1 MRITHLWRYPFKS
14 MRGEA
19 LTATRMELGGIV
31 FDRRF
36 AFRDDTPGSTR
47 LGKLETAR
55 QHLAMLGY
63 LASVVDGEVV
73 IATPDGSLLAATD
86 PALAERVSAETG
98 SRLTVTEDP
107 SGGNHDDAD
116 VLVINAASVAELA
129 LEWGRDVDPRR
140 FRPNVVV
147 AGDKPFQ
154 EEAWVGRYMRIGEAT
169 LKAVSPCI
177 RCVLTTV
184 EPETL
189 AVDPSFLRVV
199 AQRHNASFGV
209 YAKVV
214 EPGAVRV
221 GDDAAVQEGQS
232 VPDQGKGVK
241 V

>member
-19 LTATRMELGGIV
+19 LAATRMELGGIA

-55 QHLAMLGY
+55 QHLSMLGY
-63 LASVVDGEVV
+63 AASVVDGTVV
-73 IATPDGSLLAATD
+73 ISAPDGTLLAVTD

-116 VLVINAASVAELA
+116 VLLINAASVAKLA
-129 LEWGRDVDPRR
+129 AEWGQDVDPRR
-140 FRPNVVV
+140 FRPNVLV
-147 AGDKPFQ
+147 AGDEPFQ
-154 EEAWVGRYMRIGEAT
+154 EEAWVGRYMKIGEAT
-169 LKAVSPCI
+169 LKVVSPCI

-189 AVDPSFLRVV
+189 AVDPSFLRLV
-199 AQRHNASFGV
+199 AQEHNASFGV

-221 GDDAAVQEGQS
+221 GDEVAVTEGES
-232 VPDQGKGVK
+232 EPDQARGVK

>member
-1 MRITHLWRYPFKS
+1 MRVTHLWRYPFKS

-19 LTATRMELGGIV
+19 LTATRMELGGIA

-63 LASVVDGEVV
+63 AACVVDGSVV
-73 IATPDGSLLAATD
+73 IATPDGSRLAVTD
-86 PALAERVSAETG
+86 PALAARVSAETG

-116 VLVINAASVAELA
+116 VLVINAASVAKLA
-129 LEWGRDVDPRR
+129 SEWGGDVDPRR
-140 FRPNVVV
+140 FRPNVLV
-147 AGDKPFQ
+147 AGDEPFQ
-154 EEAWVGRYMRIGEAT
+154 EEAWVGRYMKIGEAT
-169 LKAVSPCI
+169 LKVVKPCI

-189 AVDPSFLRVV
+189 SVDPSFLKVI
-199 AQRHNASFGV
+199 AQKHNASFGV

-221 GDDAAVQEGQS
+221 GDDLAVTEGQN
-232 VPDQGKGVK
+232 VPDQVNGVK

>member
-1 MRITHLWRYPFKS
+1 MRVTHLWRYPFKS

-19 LTATRMELGGIV
+19 LTAARMELGGMP

-36 AFRDDTPGSTR
+36 AFRDETPGSNR
-47 LGKLETAR
+47 LGQLETAR

-63 LASVVDGEVV
+63 AARVVDGSVV
-73 IATPDGSLLAATD
+73 IAAPDGSLLAATD
-86 PALAERVSAETG
+86 PALAQRVSAETG
-98 SRLTVTEDP
+98 SQLTVTEDP

-116 VLVINAASVAELA
+116 VLVINAASVAKLA
-129 LEWGRDVDPRR
+129 AEWGHDVDPRR
-140 FRPNVVV
+140 FRPNVLV
-147 AGDKPFQ
+147 AGDRPFQ
-154 EEAWVGRYMRIGEAT
+154 EEAWVGRYMKIGEAT
-169 LKAVSPCI
+169 LKVVSPCV

-189 AVDPSFLRVV
+189 AVDPSFLRLV
-199 AQRHNASFGV
+199 AQKHNASFGV

-221 GDDAAVQEGQS
+221 DDDVAVTEGQS
-232 VPDQGKGVK
+232 EPDQAQGVK

>member
-14 MRGEA
+14 MSGEA
-19 LTATRMELGGIV
+19 LSAARMEFGGIA

-36 AFRDDTPGSTR
+36 AFRDDTPGSAR
-47 LGKLETAR
+47 FGKLETAR
-55 QHLAMLGY
+55 QHPAMLGY
-63 LASVVDGEVV
+63 AARVVDGAVV
-73 IATPDGSLLAATD
+73 TKAPDGSLLTATD
-86 PALAERVSAETG
+86 PALAERLSAETG

-116 VLVINAASVAELA
+116 VLVVNTASLGKLAA
-129 LEWGRDVDPRR
+129 EWGRDVDPRR

-147 AGDKPFQ
+147 AGDEPFQ
-154 EEAWVGRYMRIGEAT
+154 EEAWVGRYMKIGEAT
-169 LKAVSPCI
+169 LKSVSLCV

-199 AQRHNASFGV
+199 AQKHNACFGV

-221 GDDAAVQEGQS
+221 GDDVAVTEGQIVS
-232 VPDQGKGVK
+232 DQDKGVK

>member
-1 MRITHLWRYPFKS
+1 MS
-14 MRGEA
+14 GEA
-19 LTATRMELGGIV
+19 LTDARIELGGIA

-63 LASVVDGEVV
+63 AASVVDEAVV

-86 PALAERVSAETG
+86 PALAERLSAETG
-98 SRLTVTEDP
+98 LRLTVTEDP
-107 SGGNHDDAD
+107 RGGNHDDAD
-116 VLVINAASVAELA
+116 VLVVNTASLEQLA
-129 LEWGRDVDPRR
+129 SEWGRDVDPRR

-154 EEAWVGRYMRIGEAT
+154 EEAWVGRYMKIGEAT
-169 LKAVSPCI
+169 LKAVSLCV

-189 AVDPSFLRVV
+189 AVDPSFLRLV
-199 AQRHNASFGV
+199 AQKHQACFGV
-209 YAKVV
+209 YGRVI
-214 EPGAVRV
+214 ETGAVRV
-221 GDDAAVQEGQS
+221 GDDVAVTEGQNVS
-232 VPDQGKGVK
+232 DQGKGVK